1 VNLGCNPTFHVI
13 SLKPLHLRRGHI
25 HFECTECSEIFCKYI
40 IIHYVMFTYAKASM
54 NCKLC
59 KIMCSLCIYSSCFAM
74 FQGRGYSSWGQ
85 PSLRLLILDTA
96 VTMSVGCSLAVFSTL
111 LLACSNVFFVL
122 QEFICTQ
129 STWHWHCGSF
139 LCFFCLMLCASS
151 SYIHMHCT
159 IMFYD
164 APCEISISFPKEN
177 YPVKQFSILS
187 KGYGHYTCTV
197 SHRLLVDCV

>member
-1 VNLGCNPTFHVI
+1 
-13 SLKPLHLRRGHI
+13 
-25 HFECTECSEIFCKYI
+25 
-40 IIHYVMFTYAKASM
+40 MFTYAKASM

-151 SYIHMHCT
+151 SYTCI
-159 IMFYD
+159 
-164 APCEISISFPKEN
+164 
-177 YPVKQFSILS
+177 VLS
-187 KGYGHYTCTV
+187 C
-197 SHRLLVDCV
+197 SMMLLVRFLSHSPRKIILWNSFLYCPKGMGTTHVQFLIVYSLTVCNVCLLAEWLWQHIGHIYKDFLVGFSRTYYHV